1 MTVFRISEKLNVV
14 YRPTPVSGR
23 YEPLFD
29 SVDVVR
35 LQDLTQQ
42 VHHLKHARLV
52 VKVPSTNSYQ
62 PITAATT

>member
-1 MTVFRISEKLNVV
+1 MTVVHDIKREAEGVTYTSIA
-14 YRPTPVSGR
+14 GR
-23 YEPLFD
+23 HEPLLD
-29 SVDVVR
+29 CVDVIR